1 MAKFIFKMPDVGE
14 GVAEAVAAGFGLG
27 LVFESEFGPDPRFAR
42 LDFADV
48 ELDVG
53 EYLACLAERRRQ
65 PAIDAFFATAGAV
78 FPGD

>member
-1 MAKFIFKMPDVGE
+1 M
-14 GVAEAVAAGFGLG
+14 AEAVAAGFGLG

-53 EYLACLAERRRQ
+53 EYIACLAERRRQ
-65 PAIDAFFATAGAV
+65 PALAAFFDTAAKV
-78 FPGD
+78 FSAD